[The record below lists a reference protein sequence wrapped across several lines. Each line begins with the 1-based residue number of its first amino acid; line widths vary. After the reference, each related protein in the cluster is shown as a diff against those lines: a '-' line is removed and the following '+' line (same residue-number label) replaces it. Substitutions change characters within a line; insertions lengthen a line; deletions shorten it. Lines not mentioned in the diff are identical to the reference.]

1 MRLRACAWGI
11 RRASGS
17 SEQRKSSAPLP
28 SRPGTRRALLN
39 ACVGVGISFHP
50 SHTGNGRFNLP
61 TMSGPAAAT
70 AVVKAAKEFL
80 GDRITTNAT
89 LRAHHAHGQDTQ
101 PPVLPDAVAFI
112 ETTDEVARVLA
123 LCHLHSVPVVPWG
136 AGTSLE
142 GHVTPVRGGI
152 TLDLSRMT
160 RIIDVSQPD
169 MDCRIEAGVTR
180 EQLNTHLRDMGLF
193 FPVDPGT
200 AACTIGGMCAT
211 RASGTNAVRYGTIR
225 ENVLGLTVALADGR
239 VIRTGGRTRK
249 SAAGYDLTRLFI
261 GSEGTLGVISEV
273 QLRLH
278 GIPEAISAA
287 TCQFPTLRGAVETV
301 IAILQCGIPVAR
313 MELLDEVQMGACIA
327 YSKLE
332 GLEALPTLFFE
343 FHGTTTAV
351 TEQAQQ
357 AEDIAASF
365 EGRAFRWATEASER
379 GRLWQARHDA
389 YWACLAL
396 KPGHNG
402 IATDAIVPISR
413 LDEAVLGAK
422 EDIAAS
428 GLTAPIVGHVGDG
441 NFHTVIL
448 VPPEPD
454 GLTRAWE
461 LDRKIVARA
470 LALGG
475 SCSGEH
481 GIGIGK
487 RGFLEQE
494 VGAEA
499 LAVMRSLKA
508 TLDPVGI
515 LNPGKIFLN

>member
-1 MRLRACAWGI
+1 MPTPAETVIEGARA
-11 RRASGS
+11 
-17 SEQRKSSAPLP
+17 
-28 SRPGTRRALLN
+28 
-39 ACVGVGISFHP
+39 
-50 SHTGNGRFNLP
+50 
-61 TMSGPAAAT
+61 
-70 AVVKAAKEFL
+70 FL
-80 GDRITTNAT
+80 GERITANPA
-89 LRAHHAHGQDTQ
+89 LREHHAHGQDTQ
-101 PPVLPDAVAFI
+101 PPVLPDAVAFV
-112 ETTDEVARVLA
+112 ETSDEAARVLA
-123 LCHLHSVPVVPWG
+123 LCNAAHVPVVAWG

-180 EQLNTHLRDMGLF
+180 DQLNTHLRDAGLF

-200 AACTIGGMCAT
+200 SACTIGGMCAT

-239 VIRTGGRTRK
+239 VIRTGGRARK

-261 GSEGTLGVISEV
+261 GSEGTLGIITEI

-287 TCQFPTLRGAVETV
+287 TCQFSTLGDAVETV
-301 IAILQCGIPVAR
+301 IAILQTGIPVAR
-313 MELLDEVQMGACIA
+313 MELLDDVQIGACIA
-327 YSKLE
+327 YSKLS
-332 GLEALPTLFFE
+332 GLEEQPTLFFE
-343 FHGTTTAV
+343 FHGTPAAV
-351 TEQAQQ
+351 AEQAQQ
-357 AEDIAASF
+357 AEEIAAGF
-365 EGRAFRWATEASER
+365 NGHGFRWATDPTER
-379 GRLWQARHDA
+379 GKLWQARHDA

-396 KPGHNG
+396 KPGYQG

-413 LDEAVLGAK
+413 LDEAILGAK
-422 EDIAAS
+422 ADIAAS

-454 GLTRAWE
+454 GLARAWD
-461 LDRKIVARA
+461 LDKKIVARA
-470 LALGG
+470 LSLGG

-481 GIGIGK
+481 GVGIGK
-487 RGFLEQE
+487 REFLMQE
-494 VGAEA
+494 HGEEA
-499 LAVMRSLKA
+499 LAVMRSVKQA
-508 TLDPVGI
+508 LDPRGI